1 MSVSGLCC
9 IQVQQSDLYTY
20 THGYIYSGSVVKNP
34 DTKAGDEGYKF
45 DPWVGK
51 IPWSRK
57 WQAAPALSSG
67 ESHGQRSVAGY
78 SPWGHK
84 RVGHNLAT
92 EQQQYIY
99 MGILFHI
106 LFHYRLLQDT
116 DYSSLLYTVGPSAH
130 FVYGS
135 VYLLIPKA

>member
-1 MSVSGLCC
+1 MASRSSTLV
-9 IQVQQSDLYTY
+9 
-20 THGYIYSGSVVKNP
+20 
-34 DTKAGDEGYKF
+34 
-45 DPWVGK
+45 WR
-51 IPWSRK
+51 IPWTEERGRLQSM
-57 WQAAPALSSG
+57 
-67 ESHGQRSVAGY
+67 
-78 SPWGHK
+78 GHK

-116 DYSSLLYTVGPSAH
+116 DDSSLFYTVGPSAH